1 MIGPQL
7 SNAIAIPYKELV
19 SEINLEYVELY
30 KGFENEKLQEV
41 LSTLHYLLIESYSI
55 MNQLLPTEAY
65 SRHFW
70 AEDSRKLINIIN
82 IINNLKGKL
91 LNSEF
96 SFKLDDYYAKI
107 LKNSKEFLSKS
118 GGSEIPPFTESVDLY
133 YEIPIFIPTN
143 SLDISREDK
152 KMFSDLKPIGE
163 GSYASVYKYKDEF
176 YDKEFVLKRAKN
188 KLNDKELE
196 RFKIEYEQ
204 MKSLSSPYVTEV
216 YRYNGDKNE
225 YIMECMDYSLESYLK
240 KFQGKL
246 DFNAKRKIVFQIL
259 NAFKYIHSK
268 GILHRDISPKNILI
282 KKYEDVLIIKVAD
295 FGLVKIPESGLTSLM
310 TDFKGAF
317 NDLSLEQEGFSSYNI
332 LHETYALTKLIYYT
346 MTGRTNI
353 KIDSIKNSDVK
364 QFVAKGIS
372 LDKNDRYKN
381 VDEMIS
387 SFRSIKF

>member
-1 MIGPQL
+1 MTSLQL
-7 SNAIAIPYKELV
+7 INAITTSYKELTDD
-19 SEINLEYVELY
+19 INLEYVDLY
-30 KGFENEKLQEV
+30 KEFEDEKLRMV
-41 LSTLHYLLIESYSI
+41 LSTLHHLLTESYI
-55 MNQLLPTEAY
+55 TMNQLLPSEDYT
-65 SRHFW
+65 RHFW
-70 AEDSRKLINIIN
+70 AEDSRKLIKIIN
-82 IINNLKGKL
+82 IINKLKGKL
-91 LNSEF
+91 LNSEL
-96 SFKLDDYYAKI
+96 SFKLDDYYANV
-107 LKNSKEFLSKS
+107 LKNSKDFLSKS
-118 GGSEIPPFTESVDLY
+118 GGSDIPPFTESVDLY

-143 SLDISREDK
+143 SLNISREDK
-152 KMFSDLKPIGE
+152 KIFSDLKPIGE

-176 YDKEFVLKRAKN
+176 YDKEFVLKRAKK
-188 KLNDKELE
+188 KLDTKELE

-216 YRYNGDKNE
+216 YRYNGDENE

-240 KFQGKL
+240 KFQDKL

-346 MTGRTNI
+346 MTNRTNI
-353 KIDSIKNSDVK
+353 KIDSIKNSDLK
-364 QFVAKGIS
+364 QFVSKGTS
-372 LDKNDRYKN
+372 LDKNVRYKN

>member
-1 MIGPQL
+1 MTSPQL
-7 SNAIAIPYKELV
+7 INAITTSYKELTDD
-19 SEINLEYVELY
+19 INLEYVDLY
-30 KGFENEKLQEV
+30 KEFEDEKLRMV
-41 LSTLHYLLIESYSI
+41 LSTLHHLLTESYI
-55 MNQLLPTEAY
+55 TMNQLLPSEDYT
-65 SRHFW
+65 RHFW

-82 IINNLKGKL
+82 IINKLKGKL
-91 LNSEF
+91 LNSEL
-96 SFKLDDYYAKI
+96 SFKLDDYYANV
-107 LKNSKEFLSKS
+107 LKNSKVFLSKS

-143 SLDISREDK
+143 SLNISREDK
-152 KMFSDLKPIGE
+152 KIFSDLKPIGE

-176 YDKEFVLKRAKN
+176 YDKEFVLKRAKK
-188 KLNDKELE
+188 KLDTKELE

-216 YRYNGDKNE
+216 YRYNGDENE

-240 KFQGKL
+240 KFQDKL

-346 MTGRTNI
+346 MTNRTNI
-353 KIDSIKNSDVK
+353 KIDSIKNSDLK
-364 QFVAKGIS
+364 QFVSKGTS
-372 LDKNDRYKN
+372 LDKNVRYKN

>member
-1 MIGPQL
+1 MTSLQL
-7 SNAIAIPYKELV
+7 INAITTSYKELTDD
-19 SEINLEYVELY
+19 INLEYVDLY
-30 KGFENEKLQEV
+30 KEFEDEKLRMV
-41 LSTLHYLLIESYSI
+41 LSTLHHLLTESYI
-55 MNQLLPTEAY
+55 TMNQLLPSEDYT
-65 SRHFW
+65 RHFW

-82 IINNLKGKL
+82 IINKLNGKL
-91 LNSEF
+91 LNSEL
-96 SFKLDDYYAKI
+96 SFKLDDYYANV
-107 LKNSKEFLSKS
+107 LKNSKVFLSKS

-143 SLDISREDK
+143 SLNISREDK
-152 KMFSDLKPIGE
+152 KIFSDLKPIGE

-176 YDKEFVLKRAKN
+176 YDKEFVLKRAKK
-188 KLNDKELE
+188 KLDTKELE

-216 YRYNGDKNE
+216 YRYNGDENE

-240 KFQGKL
+240 KFQDKL

-346 MTGRTNI
+346 MTNRTNI
-353 KIDSIKNSDVK
+353 KIDSIKNSDLK
-364 QFVAKGIS
+364 QFVSKGTS
-372 LDKNDRYKN
+372 LDKNVRYKN
-381 VDEMIS
+381 VDEIIS

>member
-1 MIGPQL
+1 MTSLQL
-7 SNAIAIPYKELV
+7 INAITTSYKELTDD
-19 SEINLEYVELY
+19 INLEYVDLY
-30 KGFENEKLQEV
+30 KEFEDEKLRMV
-41 LSTLHYLLIESYSI
+41 LSTLHHLLTESYI
-55 MNQLLPTEAY
+55 TMNQLLPSEDYT
-65 SRHFW
+65 RHFW
-70 AEDSRKLINIIN
+70 AEDSRKLIKIIN
-82 IINNLKGKL
+82 IINKLKGKL
-91 LNSEF
+91 LNSEL
-96 SFKLDDYYAKI
+96 SFKLDDYYANV
-107 LKNSKEFLSKS
+107 LKNSKDFLSKS
-118 GGSEIPPFTESVDLY
+118 GGSDIPPFTESVDLY

-143 SLDISREDK
+143 SLNISREDK
-152 KMFSDLKPIGE
+152 KIFSDLKPIGV

-176 YDKEFVLKRAKN
+176 YDKEFVLKRAKK
-188 KLNDKELE
+188 KLDTKELE

-216 YRYNGDKNE
+216 YRYNGDENE

-240 KFQGKL
+240 KFQDKL

-346 MTGRTNI
+346 MTNRTNI
-353 KIDSIKNSDVK
+353 KIDSIKNSDLK
-364 QFVAKGIS
+364 QFVSKGTS
-372 LDKNDRYKN
+372 LDKNVRYKN

>member
-1 MIGPQL
+1 MTSPQL
-7 SNAIAIPYKELV
+7 INAITTSYKELTDD
-19 SEINLEYVELY
+19 INLEYVDLY
-30 KGFENEKLQEV
+30 KEFEDEKLRMV
-41 LSTLHYLLIESYSI
+41 LSTLHHLLTESYI
-55 MNQLLPTEAY
+55 TMNQLLPSEDYT
-65 SRHFW
+65 RHFW

-82 IINNLKGKL
+82 IINKLKGKL
-91 LNSEF
+91 LNSEL
-96 SFKLDDYYAKI
+96 SFKLDDYYANI

-118 GGSEIPPFTESVDLY
+118 RGSEIPPFTESVDLY

-143 SLDISREDK
+143 SLNISREDK
-152 KMFSDLKPIGE
+152 KIFSDLKPIGE

-176 YDKEFVLKRAKN
+176 YDKEFVLKRAKK
-188 KLNDKELE
+188 KLDTKELE

-216 YRYNGDKNE
+216 YRYNGDENE

-240 KFQGKL
+240 KFQDKL
-246 DFNAKRKIVFQIL
+246 DFNAKRKIVLQIL

-353 KIDSIKNSDVK
+353 KIDRIKNSDIK
-364 QFVAKGIS
+364 QFVSKGIS
-372 LDKNDRYKN
+372 LDKNVRYKN

>member
-1 MIGPQL
+1 MTSPQL
-7 SNAIAIPYKELV
+7 INAITTSYKELTND
-19 SEINLEYVELY
+19 INLEYVDLY
-30 KGFENEKLQEV
+30 KEFEDEKLRMV
-41 LSTLHYLLIESYSI
+41 LSTLHHLLTESYI
-55 MNQLLPTEAY
+55 TMNQLLPSEDYT
-65 SRHFW
+65 RHFW

-82 IINNLKGKL
+82 IINKLKGKL
-91 LNSEF
+91 LNSEL
-96 SFKLDDYYAKI
+96 SFKLDDYYANV
-107 LKNSKEFLSKS
+107 LKNSKDFLSKS

-143 SLDISREDK
+143 SLNISREDK
-152 KMFSDLKPIGE
+152 KIFSDLKPIGE

-176 YDKEFVLKRAKN
+176 YDKEFVLKRAKK
-188 KLNDKELE
+188 KLDTKELE

-216 YRYNGDKNE
+216 YRYNGDENE

-240 KFQGKL
+240 KFQDKL

-346 MTGRTNI
+346 MTNRTNI
-353 KIDSIKNSDVK
+353 KIDSIKNSDLK
-364 QFVAKGIS
+364 QFVSKGTS
-372 LDKNDRYKN
+372 LDKNVRYKN

>member
-1 MIGPQL
+1 MTSPQL
-7 SNAIAIPYKELV
+7 INAITTSYKELTDD
-19 SEINLEYVELY
+19 INLEYVDLY
-30 KGFENEKLQEV
+30 KEFEDEKLRMV
-41 LSTLHYLLIESYSI
+41 LSTLHHLLTESYI
-55 MNQLLPTEAY
+55 TMNQLLPSEDYT
-65 SRHFW
+65 RHFW

-82 IINNLKGKL
+82 IINKLKGKL
-91 LNSEF
+91 LNSEL
-96 SFKLDDYYAKI
+96 SFKLDDYYANV
-107 LKNSKEFLSKS
+107 LKNSKDFLSKS

-143 SLDISREDK
+143 SLNISREDK
-152 KMFSDLKPIGE
+152 KIFSDLKPIGE

-176 YDKEFVLKRAKN
+176 YDKEFVLKRAKK
-188 KLNDKELE
+188 KLDTKELE

-216 YRYNGDKNE
+216 YRYNGDENE

-240 KFQGKL
+240 KFQDKL

-317 NDLSLEQEGFSSYNI
+317 NDLSLEQEG
-332 LHETYALTKLIYYT
+332 
-346 MTGRTNI
+346 
-353 KIDSIKNSDVK
+353 
-364 QFVAKGIS
+364 
-372 LDKNDRYKN
+372 LDRKS
-381 VDEMIS
+381 VV
-387 SFRSIKF
+387 

>member
-1 MIGPQL
+1 MTSPQL
-7 SNAIAIPYKELV
+7 INAITTSYKELTDD
-19 SEINLEYVELY
+19 INLEYVDLY
-30 KGFENEKLQEV
+30 KEFEDEKLRMV
-41 LSTLHYLLIESYSI
+41 LSTLHHLLTESYI
-55 MNQLLPTEAY
+55 TMNQLLPSEDYT
-65 SRHFW
+65 RHFW

-82 IINNLKGKL
+82 IINKLKGKL
-91 LNSEF
+91 LNSEL
-96 SFKLDDYYAKI
+96 SFKLDDYYANV
-107 LKNSKEFLSKS
+107 LKNSKDFLSKS

-143 SLDISREDK
+143 SLNISREDK
-152 KMFSDLKPIGE
+152 KIFSDLKPIGE

-176 YDKEFVLKRAKN
+176 YDKEFVLKRAKK
-188 KLNDKELE
+188 KLDTKELE

-216 YRYNGDKNE
+216 YRYNGDENE

-240 KFQGKL
+240 KFQDKL

-346 MTGRTNI
+346 MTNRTNI
-353 KIDSIKNSDVK
+353 KIDSIKNSDLK
-364 QFVAKGIS
+364 QFVSKGTS
-372 LDKNDRYKN
+372 LDKNVRYKN

>member
-1 MIGPQL
+1 MTSPPLI
-7 SNAIAIPYKELV
+7 NAITTSYKELTDD
-19 SEINLEYVELY
+19 INLEYVDLY
-30 KGFENEKLQEV
+30 KEFDDEKLRMV
-41 LSTLHYLLIESYSI
+41 LSTLHHLLTESYI
-55 MNQLLPTEAY
+55 TMNQLLPSEDYT
-65 SRHFW
+65 RHFW
-70 AEDSRKLINIIN
+70 ADDSRKLINIIN
-82 IINNLKGKL
+82 IINKLKGKL

-96 SFKLDDYYAKI
+96 SFKLDDYYAEI

-118 GGSEIPPFTESVDLY
+118 GGSEIPAFTESVDLY

-143 SLDISREDK
+143 SLNISREDNK
-152 KMFSDLKPIGE
+152 IFSDLKPIGQ
-163 GSYASVYKYKDEF
+163 GSYATVYKYKDEF

-188 KLNDKELE
+188 KLNAKELE

-216 YRYNGDKNE
+216 YRYDGDKNE
-225 YIMECMDYSLESYLK
+225 YIMEYMDYSLESYLV
-240 KFQGKL
+240 KFQSEL
-246 DFNAKRKIVFQIL
+246 DFNDRKRIVFQIL

-268 GILHRDISPKNILI
+268 NIFHRDISPKNILI

-295 FGLVKIPESGLTSLM
+295 FGLVKLPESGLTSLM

-353 KIDSIKNSDVK
+353 KIDSIKNSDLK
-364 QFVAKGIS
+364 QFVSKGIS
-372 LDKNDRYKN
+372 LDKNVRYKN

>member
-1 MIGPQL
+1 MTSPQL
-7 SNAIAIPYKELV
+7 INAITTSYKELTDD
-19 SEINLEYVELY
+19 INLEYVDLY
-30 KGFENEKLQEV
+30 KEFEDEKLRMV
-41 LSTLHYLLIESYSI
+41 LSTLHHLLTESYI
-55 MNQLLPTEAY
+55 TMNQLLPSEDYT
-65 SRHFW
+65 RHFW
-70 AEDSRKLINIIN
+70 AEDSRKLINIIK
-82 IINNLKGKL
+82 IINKLKGKL
-91 LNSEF
+91 LNSEL
-96 SFKLDDYYAKI
+96 SFKLDDYYANV
-107 LKNSKEFLSKS
+107 LKNSKDFLSKS

-143 SLDISREDK
+143 SFNISREDK
-152 KMFSDLKPIGE
+152 KIFSDLKPIGE

-176 YDKEFVLKRAKN
+176 YDKEFVLKRAKK
-188 KLNDKELE
+188 KLDTKELE

-216 YRYNGDKNE
+216 YRYNGDENE

-240 KFQGKL
+240 KFQDKL

-317 NDLSLEQEGFSSYNI
+317 NDLSLKQEGFSSYNI

-346 MTGRTNI
+346 MTNRTNI
-353 KIDSIKNSDVK
+353 KIDSIKNSDLK
-364 QFVAKGIS
+364 QFVSKGTS
-372 LDKNDRYKN
+372 LDKNVRYKN

>member
-1 MIGPQL
+1 MTSPQL
-7 SNAIAIPYKELV
+7 INAITTSYKELTDD
-19 SEINLEYVELY
+19 INLEYVDLY
-30 KGFENEKLQEV
+30 KEFEDEKLRMV
-41 LSTLHYLLIESYSI
+41 LSTLHHLLTESYI
-55 MNQLLPTEAY
+55 TMNQLLPSEDYT
-65 SRHFW
+65 RHFW

-82 IINNLKGKL
+82 IINKLKGKL
-91 LNSEF
+91 LNSEL
-96 SFKLDDYYAKI
+96 SFKLDNYYANV

-143 SLDISREDK
+143 SLNISREDK
-152 KMFSDLKPIGE
+152 KIFSDLKPIGE

-176 YDKEFVLKRAKN
+176 YDKEFVLKRAKK
-188 KLNDKELE
+188 KLDTKELE

-216 YRYNGDKNE
+216 YRYNGDENE

-240 KFQGKL
+240 KFQDKL

-268 GILHRDISPKNILI
+268 DILHRDISPKNILI

-353 KIDSIKNSDVK
+353 KIDSIKNSDIK
-364 QFVAKGIS
+364 QFVSKGIS
-372 LDKNDRYKN
+372 LDKNVRYKN

>member
-1 MIGPQL
+1 MTSPQL
-7 SNAIAIPYKELV
+7 RNAITTSYKELTDD
-19 SEINLEYVELY
+19 INLEYVDLY
-30 KGFENEKLQEV
+30 KEFEDEKLRMV
-41 LSTLHYLLIESYSI
+41 LSTLHHLLTESYI
-55 MNQLLPTEAY
+55 TMNQLLPSEDYT
-65 SRHFW
+65 RHFW

-82 IINNLKGKL
+82 IINKLKGKL
-91 LNSEF
+91 LNSEL
-96 SFKLDDYYAKI
+96 SFKLDDYYANV
-107 LKNSKEFLSKS
+107 LKNSKDFLSKS

-143 SLDISREDK
+143 SLNISREDK
-152 KMFSDLKPIGE
+152 KIFSDLKPIGE

-176 YDKEFVLKRAKN
+176 YDKEFVLKRAKK
-188 KLNDKELE
+188 KLDTKELK

-216 YRYNGDKNE
+216 YRYNGDENE
-225 YIMECMDYSLESYLK
+225 YFMECMDYSLESYLK
-240 KFQGKL
+240 KFQDKL

-346 MTGRTNI
+346 MTNRTNI
-353 KIDSIKNSDVK
+353 KIDSIKNSDLK
-364 QFVAKGIS
+364 QFVSKGTS
-372 LDKNDRYKN
+372 LDKNVRYKN

>member
-1 MIGPQL
+1 MTSLQL
-7 SNAIAIPYKELV
+7 INAITTSYKELTDD
-19 SEINLEYVELY
+19 INLEYVDLY
-30 KGFENEKLQEV
+30 KEFEDEKLRMV
-41 LSTLHYLLIESYSI
+41 LSTLHHLLTESYI
-55 MNQLLPTEAY
+55 TMNQLLPSEDYT
-65 SRHFW
+65 RHFW

-82 IINNLKGKL
+82 IINKLKGKL
-91 LNSEF
+91 LNSEL
-96 SFKLDDYYAKI
+96 SFKLDDYYANV
-107 LKNSKEFLSKS
+107 LKNSKDFLSKS

-143 SLDISREDK
+143 SLNISREDK
-152 KMFSDLKPIGE
+152 KIFSDLKPIGE

-176 YDKEFVLKRAKN
+176 YDKEFVLKRAKK
-188 KLNDKELE
+188 KLDTKELE

-216 YRYNGDKNE
+216 YRYNGDENE

-240 KFQGKL
+240 KFQDKL

-346 MTGRTNI
+346 MTNRTNI
-353 KIDSIKNSDVK
+353 KIDSIKNSDLK
-364 QFVAKGIS
+364 QFVSKGTS
-372 LDKNDRYKN
+372 LDKNVRYKN

>member
-1 MIGPQL
+1 MTSPQL
-7 SNAIAIPYKELV
+7 INAITTSYKELTDD
-19 SEINLEYVELY
+19 INLEYVDLY
-30 KGFENEKLQEV
+30 KEFEDEKLRMV
-41 LSTLHYLLIESYSI
+41 LSTLHHLLTESYI
-55 MNQLLPTEAY
+55 TMNQLLPSEDYT
-65 SRHFW
+65 RHFW

-82 IINNLKGKL
+82 IINKLKGKL
-91 LNSEF
+91 LNSELY
-96 SFKLDDYYAKI
+96 FKLDDYYANV
-107 LKNSKEFLSKS
+107 LKNSKDFLSKS

-143 SLDISREDK
+143 SLNISREDK
-152 KMFSDLKPIGE
+152 KIFSDLKPIGE

-176 YDKEFVLKRAKN
+176 YDKEFVLKRAKK
-188 KLNDKELE
+188 KLDTKELE

-216 YRYNGDKNE
+216 YRYNGDENE

-240 KFQGKL
+240 KFQDKL

-346 MTGRTNI
+346 MTNRTNI
-353 KIDSIKNSDVK
+353 KIDSIKNSDLK
-364 QFVAKGIS
+364 QFVSKGTS
-372 LDKNDRYKN
+372 LDKNVRYKN

>member
-1 MIGPQL
+1 MTSLQL
-7 SNAIAIPYKELV
+7 INAITTSYKELTDD
-19 SEINLEYVELY
+19 INLEYVDLY
-30 KGFENEKLQEV
+30 KEFEDEKLRMV
-41 LSTLHYLLIESYSI
+41 LSTLHHLLTESYI
-55 MNQLLPTEAY
+55 TMNQLLPSEDYT
-65 SRHFW
+65 RHFW

-82 IINNLKGKL
+82 IINKLKGKL
-91 LNSEF
+91 LNSEL
-96 SFKLDDYYAKI
+96 SFKLDDYYANV
-107 LKNSKEFLSKS
+107 LKNSKVFLSKS

-143 SLDISREDK
+143 SLNISREDK
-152 KMFSDLKPIGE
+152 KIFSDLKPIGE

-176 YDKEFVLKRAKN
+176 YDKEFVLKRAKK
-188 KLNDKELE
+188 KLDTKELE

-216 YRYNGDKNE
+216 YRYNGDENE

-240 KFQGKL
+240 KFQDKL

-295 FGLVKIPESGLTSLM
+295 FGLVKIPESVLTSLM

-346 MTGRTNI
+346 MTNRTNI
-353 KIDSIKNSDVK
+353 KIDSIKNSDLK
-364 QFVAKGIS
+364 QFVSKGTS
-372 LDKNDRYKN
+372 LDKNVRYKN
-381 VDEMIS
+381 VDEIIS

>member
-1 MIGPQL
+1 MTSPQL
-7 SNAIAIPYKELV
+7 INAITTSYKELTDD
-19 SEINLEYVELY
+19 INLEYVDLY
-30 KGFENEKLQEV
+30 KEFEDEKLRMV
-41 LSTLHYLLIESYSI
+41 LSTLHHLLTESYI
-55 MNQLLPTEAY
+55 TMNQLLPSEDYT
-65 SRHFW
+65 RHFW
-70 AEDSRKLINIIN
+70 ADDSRKLINIIN
-82 IINNLKGKL
+82 IINKLKGKL

-96 SFKLDDYYAKI
+96 SFKLDDYYTEI

-118 GGSEIPPFTESVDLY
+118 GGSEIPAFTESVDLY

-143 SLDISREDK
+143 SLNISREDNK
-152 KMFSDLKPIGE
+152 IFSDLKPIGQ
-163 GSYASVYKYKDEF
+163 GSYATVYKYKDEF

-188 KLNDKELE
+188 KLNAKELE

-216 YRYNGDKNE
+216 YRYDGDKNE
-225 YIMECMDYSLESYLK
+225 YIMEYMDYSLESYLV
-240 KFQGKL
+240 KFQREL
-246 DFNAKRKIVFQIL
+246 DFNDRKRIVFQIL

-268 GILHRDISPKNILI
+268 NMFHRDISPKNILI

-310 TDFKGAF
+310 TDIKGAF
-317 NDLSLEQEGFSSYNI
+317 NDLSLEQEGFNSYNI

-346 MTGRTNI
+346 MTGRTKI
-353 KIDSIKNSDVK
+353 KIESIKNLDFK
-364 QFVAKGIS
+364 KFVTKGIS

>member
-1 MIGPQL
+1 MTSPQL
-7 SNAIAIPYKELV
+7 INAITTSYKELTND
-19 SEINLEYVELY
+19 INLEYVDLY
-30 KGFENEKLQEV
+30 KEFEDEKLRMV
-41 LSTLHYLLIESYSI
+41 LSTLHHLLTESYI
-55 MNQLLPTEAY
+55 TMNQLLPSEDYT
-65 SRHFW
+65 RHFW

-82 IINNLKGKL
+82 IINKLKGKL
-91 LNSEF
+91 LNSEL
-96 SFKLDDYYAKI
+96 SFKLDDYYANV
-107 LKNSKEFLSKS
+107 LKNSKDFLSKS

-143 SLDISREDK
+143 SLNISREDK
-152 KMFSDLKPIGE
+152 KIFSDLKPIGE

-176 YDKEFVLKRAKN
+176 YDQEFVLKRAKK
-188 KLNDKELE
+188 KLDTKELE

-216 YRYNGDKNE
+216 YRYNGDENE

-240 KFQGKL
+240 KFQDKL

-346 MTGRTNI
+346 MTNRTNI
-353 KIDSIKNSDVK
+353 KIDSIKNSDLK
-364 QFVAKGIS
+364 QFVSKGTS
-372 LDKNDRYKN
+372 LDKNVRYKN

>member
-1 MIGPQL
+1 MTSPQL
-7 SNAIAIPYKELV
+7 INAITTSYKELTDD
-19 SEINLEYVELY
+19 INLEYVDLY
-30 KGFENEKLQEV
+30 KEFEDEKLRMV
-41 LSTLHYLLIESYSI
+41 LSTLHHLLTESYI
-55 MNQLLPTEAY
+55 TMNQLLPSEDYT
-65 SRHFW
+65 RHFW
-70 AEDSRKLINIIN
+70 AEDSRKLINIIK
-82 IINNLKGKL
+82 IINKLKGKL
-91 LNSEF
+91 LNSEL
-96 SFKLDDYYAKI
+96 SFKLDDYYANV
-107 LKNSKEFLSKS
+107 LKNSKDFLSKS

-143 SLDISREDK
+143 SLNISREDK
-152 KMFSDLKPIGE
+152 KIFSDLKPIGE

-176 YDKEFVLKRAKN
+176 YDKEFVLKRAKK
-188 KLNDKELE
+188 KLDTKELE

-216 YRYNGDKNE
+216 YRYNGDENE

-240 KFQGKL
+240 KFQDKL

-317 NDLSLEQEGFSSYNI
+317 NDLSLKQEGFSSYNI

-346 MTGRTNI
+346 MTNRTNI
-353 KIDSIKNSDVK
+353 KIDSIKNSDLK
-364 QFVAKGIS
+364 QFVSKGTS
-372 LDKNDRYKN
+372 LDKNVRYKN

>member
-1 MIGPQL
+1 MTSPQL
-7 SNAIAIPYKELV
+7 INAITTSYKELTDD
-19 SEINLEYVELY
+19 INLEYVDLY
-30 KGFENEKLQEV
+30 KEFEDEKLRMV
-41 LSTLHYLLIESYSI
+41 LSTLHHLLTESYI
-55 MNQLLPTEAY
+55 TMNQLLPSEDYT
-65 SRHFW
+65 RHFW

-82 IINNLKGKL
+82 IINKLKGKL
-91 LNSEF
+91 LNSEL
-96 SFKLDDYYAKI
+96 SFKLDDYYANV
-107 LKNSKEFLSKS
+107 LKNSKDFLSKS

-143 SLDISREDK
+143 SLNISREDK
-152 KMFSDLKPIGE
+152 KIFSDLKPIGE

-176 YDKEFVLKRAKN
+176 YDKEFVLKRAKK
-188 KLNDKELE
+188 KLDTKELE

-216 YRYNGDKNE
+216 YRYNGDENE

-240 KFQGKL
+240 KFQDKL

-310 TDFKGAF
+310 TYFKGAF

-346 MTGRTNI
+346 MTNRTNI
-353 KIDSIKNSDVK
+353 KIDSIKNSDLK
-364 QFVAKGIS
+364 QFVSKGTS
-372 LDKNDRYKN
+372 LDKNVRYKN

>member
-1 MIGPQL
+1 MTSPQL
-7 SNAIAIPYKELV
+7 INAITTSYKELTDD
-19 SEINLEYVELY
+19 INLEYVDLY
-30 KGFENEKLQEV
+30 KEFEDEKLRMV
-41 LSTLHYLLIESYSI
+41 LSTLHHLLTESYI
-55 MNQLLPTEAY
+55 TMNQLLPSEDYT
-65 SRHFW
+65 RHFW

-82 IINNLKGKL
+82 IINKLKGKL
-91 LNSEF
+91 LNSEL
-96 SFKLDDYYAKI
+96 SFKLDDYYANV
-107 LKNSKEFLSKS
+107 LKNSKVFLSKS

-143 SLDISREDK
+143 SLNISREDK
-152 KMFSDLKPIGE
+152 KIFSDLKPIGE

-176 YDKEFVLKRAKN
+176 YDKEFVLKRAKK
-188 KLNDKELE
+188 KLDTKELE

-216 YRYNGDKNE
+216 YRYNGDENE

-240 KFQGKL
+240 KFQDKL

-346 MTGRTNI
+346 MTNRTNI
-353 KIDSIKNSDVK
+353 KIDSIKNSDLK
-364 QFVAKGIS
+364 QFVSKGTS
-372 LDKNDRYKN
+372 LDKNVRYKN
-381 VDEMIS
+381 VDEIIS

>member
-1 MIGPQL
+1 MTSPQL
-7 SNAIAIPYKELV
+7 INAITTSYKELTDD
-19 SEINLEYVELY
+19 INLEYVDLY
-30 KGFENEKLQEV
+30 KEFEDEKLRMV
-41 LSTLHYLLIESYSI
+41 LSTLHHLLTESYI
-55 MNQLLPTEAY
+55 TMNQLLPSEDYT
-65 SRHFW
+65 RHFW

-82 IINNLKGKL
+82 IINKLKGKL
-91 LNSEF
+91 LNSEL
-96 SFKLDDYYAKI
+96 SFKLDDYYANV
-107 LKNSKEFLSKS
+107 LKNSKDFLSKS

-143 SLDISREDK
+143 SLNISREDK
-152 KMFSDLKPIGE
+152 KIFSDLKPIGE

-176 YDKEFVLKRAKN
+176 YDKEFVLKRAKK
-188 KLNDKELE
+188 KLDTKELE

-216 YRYNGDKNE
+216 YRYNGDENE

-240 KFQGKL
+240 KFQDKL

-353 KIDSIKNSDVK
+353 KIDSIKNSDLK
-364 QFVAKGIS
+364 QFVSKGIS
-372 LDKNDRYKN
+372 LDKNVRYKN

>member
-1 MIGPQL
+1 MTSPQL
-7 SNAIAIPYKELV
+7 INAITTSYKELTDD
-19 SEINLEYVELY
+19 INLEYVDLY
-30 KGFENEKLQEV
+30 KEFEDEKLRMV
-41 LSTLHYLLIESYSI
+41 LSTLHHLLTESYI
-55 MNQLLPTEAY
+55 TMNQLLPSEDYT
-65 SRHFW
+65 RHFW

-82 IINNLKGKL
+82 IINKLKGKL
-91 LNSEF
+91 LNSEL
-96 SFKLDDYYAKI
+96 SFKLDDYYANV
-107 LKNSKEFLSKS
+107 LKNSKDFLSKS

-143 SLDISREDK
+143 SLNISREDK
-152 KMFSDLKPIGE
+152 KIFSDLKPIGE

-176 YDKEFVLKRAKN
+176 YDKEFVLKRAKK
-188 KLNDKELE
+188 KLDTKELE

-204 MKSLSSPYVTEV
+204 MKSLCSPYVTEV
-216 YRYNGDKNE
+216 YRYNGDENE

-240 KFQGKL
+240 KFQDKL

-346 MTGRTNI
+346 MTNRTNI
-353 KIDSIKNSDVK
+353 KIDSIKNSDLK
-364 QFVAKGIS
+364 QFVSKGTS
-372 LDKNDRYKN
+372 LDKNVRYKN

>member
-1 MIGPQL
+1 MTSLQL
-7 SNAIAIPYKELV
+7 INAITTSYKELTDD
-19 SEINLEYVELY
+19 INLEYVDLY
-30 KGFENEKLQEV
+30 KEFEDEKLRMV
-41 LSTLHYLLIESYSI
+41 LSTLHHLLTESYI
-55 MNQLLPTEAY
+55 TMNQLLPSEDYT
-65 SRHFW
+65 RHFW

-82 IINNLKGKL
+82 IINKLKGKL
-91 LNSEF
+91 LNSEL
-96 SFKLDDYYAKI
+96 SFKLDDYYANV
-107 LKNSKEFLSKS
+107 LKNSKDFLSKS

-143 SLDISREDK
+143 SLNISREDK
-152 KMFSDLKPIGE
+152 KIFSDLKPIGE

-176 YDKEFVLKRAKN
+176 YDKEFVLKRAKK
-188 KLNDKELE
+188 KLDTKELE

-204 MKSLSSPYVTEV
+204 MKSLCSPYVTEV
-216 YRYNGDKNE
+216 YRYNGDENE

-240 KFQGKL
+240 KFQDKL

-346 MTGRTNI
+346 MTNRTNI
-353 KIDSIKNSDVK
+353 KIDSIKNSDLK
-364 QFVAKGIS
+364 QFVSKGTS
-372 LDKNDRYKN
+372 LDKNVRYKN

>member
-1 MIGPQL
+1 MTSPQL
-7 SNAIAIPYKELV
+7 INAITTSYKELTND
-19 SEINLEYVELY
+19 INLEYVDLY
-30 KGFENEKLQEV
+30 KEFEDEKLRMV
-41 LSTLHYLLIESYSI
+41 LSTLHHLLTESYI
-55 MNQLLPTEAY
+55 TMNQLLPSEDYT
-65 SRHFW
+65 RHFW

-82 IINNLKGKL
+82 IINKLKGKL
-91 LNSEF
+91 LNSEL
-96 SFKLDDYYAKI
+96 SFKLDDYYANV
-107 LKNSKEFLSKS
+107 LKNSKDFLSKS

-143 SLDISREDK
+143 SLNISREDK
-152 KMFSDLKPIGE
+152 KIFSDLKPIGE

-176 YDKEFVLKRAKN
+176 YDKEFVLKRAKK
-188 KLNDKELE
+188 KLDTKELE

-216 YRYNGDKNE
+216 YRYNGDENE

-240 KFQGKL
+240 KFQDKL

-353 KIDSIKNSDVK
+353 KIDSIKNSDLK
-364 QFVAKGIS
+364 QFVSKGIS
-372 LDKNDRYKN
+372 LDKNVRYKN

>member
-1 MIGPQL
+1 MTSLQL
-7 SNAIAIPYKELV
+7 INAITTSYKELTDD
-19 SEINLEYVELY
+19 INLEYVDLY
-30 KGFENEKLQEV
+30 KEFEDEKLRMV
-41 LSTLHYLLIESYSI
+41 LSTLHHLLTESYI
-55 MNQLLPTEAY
+55 TMNQLLPSEDYT
-65 SRHFW
+65 RHFW

-82 IINNLKGKL
+82 IINKLKGKL
-91 LNSEF
+91 LNSEL
-96 SFKLDDYYAKI
+96 SFKLDDYYANV
-107 LKNSKEFLSKS
+107 LKNSKVFLSKS

-143 SLDISREDK
+143 SLNISREDK
-152 KMFSDLKPIGE
+152 KIFSDLKPIGE

-176 YDKEFVLKRAKN
+176 YDKEFVLKRAKK
-188 KLNDKELE
+188 KLDTKELE

-216 YRYNGDKNE
+216 YRYNGDENE

-240 KFQGKL
+240 KFQDKL

-346 MTGRTNI
+346 MTNRTNI
-353 KIDSIKNSDVK
+353 KIDSIKNSDLK
-364 QFVAKGIS
+364 QFVSKGTS
-372 LDKNDRYKN
+372 LDKNVRYKN

>member
-1 MIGPQL
+1 MISPQL
-7 SNAIAIPYKELV
+7 LNAITTSYKELTDD
-19 SEINLEYVELY
+19 INLEYVDLY
-30 KGFENEKLQEV
+30 KEFEDEKLRMV
-41 LSTLHYLLIESYSI
+41 LSTLHHLLTESYST
-55 MNQLLPTEAY
+55 MNQLLPSNEY
-65 SRHFW
+65 SQHFW
-70 AEDSRKLINIIN
+70 ADDSRKLINIIN
-82 IINNLKGKL
+82 IINRLKGKL

-107 LKNSKEFLSKS
+107 LKNSQEFLSKS

-133 YEIPIFIPTN
+133 YEIPIFILTN
-143 SLDISREDK
+143 SLNISREEK
-152 KMFSDLKPIGE
+152 KIFSDLKPIGE

-188 KLNDKELE
+188 KLNAKELE

-216 YRYNGDKNE
+216 YRYNGDENE

-240 KFQGKL
+240 KFQDKL

-353 KIDSIKNSDVK
+353 KIDSIKNSDLK
-364 QFVAKGIS
+364 QFVSKGIS
-372 LDKNDRYKN
+372 LDKNVRYKN

>member
-1 MIGPQL
+1 MTSPQL
-7 SNAIAIPYKELV
+7 INAITTSYKELTDD
-19 SEINLEYVELY
+19 INLEYVDLY
-30 KGFENEKLQEV
+30 KEFEDEKLRMV
-41 LSTLHYLLIESYSI
+41 LSTLHHLLTESYI
-55 MNQLLPTEAY
+55 TMNQLLPSEDYT
-65 SRHFW
+65 RHFW
-70 AEDSRKLINIIN
+70 AEDSRKLIKIIN
-82 IINNLKGKL
+82 IINKLKGKL
-91 LNSEF
+91 LNSEL
-96 SFKLDDYYAKI
+96 SFKLDDYYANV
-107 LKNSKEFLSKS
+107 LKNSKDFLSKS

-143 SLDISREDK
+143 SLNISREDK
-152 KMFSDLKPIGE
+152 KIFSDLKPIGE

-176 YDKEFVLKRAKN
+176 YDKEFVLKRAKK
-188 KLNDKELE
+188 KLDTKELE

-216 YRYNGDKNE
+216 YRYNGDENE

-240 KFQGKL
+240 KFQDKL

-353 KIDSIKNSDVK
+353 KIDSIKNSDLK
-364 QFVAKGIS
+364 QFVSKGIS
-372 LDKNDRYKN
+372 LDKNVRYKN

>member
-1 MIGPQL
+1 MTSPQL
-7 SNAIAIPYKELV
+7 INAITTSYKELTDD
-19 SEINLEYVELY
+19 INLEYVDLY
-30 KGFENEKLQEV
+30 KEFEDEKLRMV
-41 LSTLHYLLIESYSI
+41 LSTLHHLLTESYI
-55 MNQLLPTEAY
+55 TMNQLLPSEDYT
-65 SRHFW
+65 RHFW

-82 IINNLKGKL
+82 IINKLKGKL
-91 LNSEF
+91 LNSEL
-96 SFKLDDYYAKI
+96 SFKLDDYYANI

-143 SLDISREDK
+143 SLNISREDK
-152 KMFSDLKPIGE
+152 KIFSDLKPIGE

-176 YDKEFVLKRAKN
+176 YDKEFVLKRAKK
-188 KLNDKELE
+188 KLDTKELE

-216 YRYNGDKNE
+216 YRYNGDENE

-240 KFQGKL
+240 KFQDKL
-246 DFNAKRKIVFQIL
+246 DFNAKRKIVLQIL

-353 KIDSIKNSDVK
+353 KIDRIKNSDIK
-364 QFVAKGIS
+364 QFVSKGIS
-372 LDKNDRYKN
+372 LDKNVRYKN

>member
-1 MIGPQL
+1 MTSPQL
-7 SNAIAIPYKELV
+7 INAITTSYKELTDD
-19 SEINLEYVELY
+19 INLEYVDLY
-30 KGFENEKLQEV
+30 KEFEDEKLRMV
-41 LSTLHYLLIESYSI
+41 LSTLHHLLTESYI
-55 MNQLLPTEAY
+55 TMNQLLPSEDYT
-65 SRHFW
+65 RHFW

-82 IINNLKGKL
+82 IINKLKGKL
-91 LNSEF
+91 LNSEL
-96 SFKLDDYYAKI
+96 SFKLDDYYANV
-107 LKNSKEFLSKS
+107 LKNSKDFLSKS

-143 SLDISREDK
+143 SLNISREDK
-152 KMFSDLKPIGE
+152 KIFSDLKPIGE

-176 YDKEFVLKRAKN
+176 YDKEFVLKRAKK
-188 KLNDKELE
+188 KLDTKELE

-216 YRYNGDKNE
+216 YRYNGDENE

-240 KFQGKL
+240 KFQDKL

-268 GILHRDISPKNILI
+268 NIFHRDISPKNILI

-346 MTGRTNI
+346 MTNRTNI
-353 KIDSIKNSDVK
+353 KIDSIKNSDLK
-364 QFVAKGIS
+364 QFVSKGTS
-372 LDKNDRYKN
+372 LDKNVRYKN

>member
-1 MIGPQL
+1 MTSPQL
-7 SNAIAIPYKELV
+7 INAITTSYKELTDD
-19 SEINLEYVELY
+19 INLEYVDLY
-30 KGFENEKLQEV
+30 KEFDDEKLRMV
-41 LSTLHYLLIESYSI
+41 LSTLHHLLTESYI
-55 MNQLLPTEAY
+55 TMNQLLPSEDYT
-65 SRHFW
+65 RHFW
-70 AEDSRKLINIIN
+70 ADDSRKLINIIN
-82 IINNLKGKL
+82 IINKLKGKL

-96 SFKLDDYYAKI
+96 SFKLDDYYAEI

-118 GGSEIPPFTESVDLY
+118 GGSEIPAFTESVDLY

-143 SLDISREDK
+143 SLNISREDNK
-152 KMFSDLKPIGE
+152 IFSDLKPIGQ
-163 GSYASVYKYKDEF
+163 GSYATVYKYKDEF

-188 KLNDKELE
+188 KLNAKELE

-216 YRYNGDKNE
+216 YRYDGDKNE
-225 YIMECMDYSLESYLK
+225 YIMEYMDYSLESYLV
-240 KFQGKL
+240 KFQSEL
-246 DFNAKRKIVFQIL
+246 DFNDRKRIVFQIL

-268 GILHRDISPKNILI
+268 NIFHRDISPKNILI

-295 FGLVKIPESGLTSLM
+295 FGLVKLPESGLTSLM

-353 KIDSIKNSDVK
+353 KIDSIKNSDLK
-364 QFVAKGIS
+364 QFVSKGIS
-372 LDKNDRYKN
+372 LDKNVRYKN

>member
-1 MIGPQL
+1 MTSPQL
-7 SNAIAIPYKELV
+7 INAIATSYKELTDD
-19 SEINLEYVELY
+19 INLEYVDLY
-30 KGFENEKLQEV
+30 KEFEDEKLRMV
-41 LSTLHYLLIESYSI
+41 LSTLHHLLTESYI
-55 MNQLLPTEAY
+55 TMNQLLPSEDYT
-65 SRHFW
+65 RHFW

-82 IINNLKGKL
+82 IINKLKGKL
-91 LNSEF
+91 LNSEL
-96 SFKLDDYYAKI
+96 SFKLDDYYANV
-107 LKNSKEFLSKS
+107 LKNSKDFLSKS

-143 SLDISREDK
+143 SLNISREDK
-152 KMFSDLKPIGE
+152 KIFSDLKPIGE

-176 YDKEFVLKRAKN
+176 YDKEFVLKRAKK
-188 KLNDKELE
+188 KLDTKELE

-216 YRYNGDKNE
+216 YRYNGDENE

-240 KFQGKL
+240 KFQDKL

-346 MTGRTNI
+346 MTNRTNI
-353 KIDSIKNSDVK
+353 KIDSIKNSDLK
-364 QFVAKGIS
+364 QFVSKGTS
-372 LDKNDRYKN
+372 LDKNVRYKN

>member
-1 MIGPQL
+1 MTSPQL
-7 SNAIAIPYKELV
+7 INAITTSYKELTDD
-19 SEINLEYVELY
+19 INLEYVDLY
-30 KGFENEKLQEV
+30 KEFEDEKLRMV
-41 LSTLHYLLIESYSI
+41 LSTLHHLLTESYI
-55 MNQLLPTEAY
+55 TMNQLLPSEEYT
-65 SRHFW
+65 RHFW

-82 IINNLKGKL
+82 IINKLKGKL
-91 LNSEF
+91 LNSEL
-96 SFKLDDYYAKI
+96 SFKLDDYYANI
-107 LKNSKEFLSKS
+107 LKKSKEFLSKS

-143 SLDISREDK
+143 SLNISREDK
-152 KMFSDLKPIGE
+152 KIFSDLKPIGE

-176 YDKEFVLKRAKN
+176 YDKEFVLKRAKK
-188 KLNDKELE
+188 KLDTKELE

-204 MKSLSSPYVTEV
+204 MKSLCSPYVTEV
-216 YRYNGDKNE
+216 YRYNGDENE

-240 KFQGKL
+240 KFQDKL

-259 NAFKYIHSK
+259 NAFKYIHTK

-310 TDFKGAF
+310 TDLKGAF

-346 MTGRTNI
+346 MTGRTNL
-353 KIDSIKNSDVK
+353 KFDSIKNSDLK
-364 QFVAKGIS
+364 QFVSKGIS
-372 LDKNDRYKN
+372 LDKNVRYKN

>member
-1 MIGPQL
+1 MISPQL
-7 SNAIAIPYKELV
+7 SNAIAIPYKELI
-19 SEINLEYVELY
+19 SEINLEYIDLY

-41 LSTLHYLLIESYSI
+41 LSTLHYLLIESYST
-55 MNQLLPTEAY
+55 MNQLLPSEDY

-82 IINNLKGKL
+82 IINKLKGKL

-107 LKNSKEFLSKS
+107 IKNSKEFLSKS

-143 SLDISREDK
+143 SLNISREDK
-152 KMFSDLKPIGE
+152 KIFSDLKPIGE

-176 YDKEFVLKRAKN
+176 YDKEFVLKRAKK
-188 KLNDKELE
+188 KLNAKELE

-216 YRYNGDKNE
+216 YRYNGDENE

-240 KFQGKL
+240 KFQDKL
-246 DFNAKRKIVFQIL
+246 DFNAKIKIVFQIL

-353 KIDSIKNSDVK
+353 KIDSIKNSDIK
-364 QFVAKGIS
+364 QFVSKGIS
-372 LDKNDRYKN
+372 LDKNVRYKN
-381 VDEMIS
+381 VGEMIS

>member
-1 MIGPQL
+1 MTSLQL
-7 SNAIAIPYKELV
+7 INAITTSYKELTDD
-19 SEINLEYVELY
+19 INLEYVDLY
-30 KGFENEKLQEV
+30 KEFEDEKLRMV
-41 LSTLHYLLIESYSI
+41 LSTLHHLLTESYI
-55 MNQLLPTEAY
+55 TMNQLLPSEDYT
-65 SRHFW
+65 RHFW

-82 IINNLKGKL
+82 IINKLNGKL
-91 LNSEF
+91 LNSEL
-96 SFKLDDYYAKI
+96 SFKLDDYYANV
-107 LKNSKEFLSKS
+107 LKNSKVFLSKS

-143 SLDISREDK
+143 SLNISREDK
-152 KMFSDLKPIGE
+152 KIFSDLKPIGE

-176 YDKEFVLKRAKN
+176 YDKEFVLKRAKK
-188 KLNDKELE
+188 KLDTKELE

-216 YRYNGDKNE
+216 YRYNGDENE

-240 KFQGKL
+240 KFQDKL

-346 MTGRTNI
+346 MTNRTNI
-353 KIDSIKNSDVK
+353 KIDSIKNWDLK
-364 QFVAKGIS
+364 QFVSKGTS
-372 LDKNDRYKN
+372 LDKNVRYKN
-381 VDEMIS
+381 VDEIIS

>member
-1 MIGPQL
+1 MTSPQL
-7 SNAIAIPYKELV
+7 INAITTSYKELTD
-19 SEINLEYVELY
+19 EINLEYVDLY
-30 KGFENEKLQEV
+30 KEFEDEKLRMV
-41 LSTLHYLLIESYSI
+41 LSTLHHLLTESYI
-55 MNQLLPTEAY
+55 TMNQLLPSEDYT
-65 SRHFW
+65 RHFW
-70 AEDSRKLINIIN
+70 AKDSRKLINIIN
-82 IINNLKGKL
+82 IINKLKGKL
-91 LNSEF
+91 LNSEL
-96 SFKLDDYYAKI
+96 SFKLDDYYANV
-107 LKNSKEFLSKS
+107 LKNSKVFLSKS

-143 SLDISREDK
+143 SLNISREDK
-152 KMFSDLKPIGE
+152 KIFSDLKPIGE

-176 YDKEFVLKRAKN
+176 YDKEFVLKRAKK
-188 KLNDKELE
+188 KLDTKELE

-216 YRYNGDKNE
+216 YRYNGDENE

-240 KFQGKL
+240 NFQGKL

-346 MTGRTNI
+346 MTNRTNI
-353 KIDSIKNSDVK
+353 KIDSIKNSDLK
-364 QFVAKGIS
+364 QFVSKGTS
-372 LDKNDRYKN
+372 LDKNVRYKN
-381 VDEMIS
+381 VDEIIS

>member
-1 MIGPQL
+1 MTSPQL
-7 SNAIAIPYKELV
+7 INAITTSYKELTYD
-19 SEINLEYVELY
+19 INLEYVDLY
-30 KGFENEKLQEV
+30 KEFEDEKLRMV
-41 LSTLHYLLIESYSI
+41 LSTLHHLLTESYI
-55 MNQLLPTEAY
+55 TMNQLLPSEDYT
-65 SRHFW
+65 RHFW

-82 IINNLKGKL
+82 IINKLKGKL
-91 LNSEF
+91 LNSEL
-96 SFKLDDYYAKI
+96 SFKLDDYYANV
-107 LKNSKEFLSKS
+107 LKNSKDFLSKS

-143 SLDISREDK
+143 SLNISREDK
-152 KMFSDLKPIGE
+152 KIFSDLKPIGE

-176 YDKEFVLKRAKN
+176 YDKEFVLKRAKK
-188 KLNDKELE
+188 KLDTKELE

-216 YRYNGDKNE
+216 YRYNGDENE
-225 YIMECMDYSLESYLK
+225 YIMEFMDYSLESYLK
-240 KFQGKL
+240 KFQDKL

-346 MTGRTNI
+346 MTNRTNI
-353 KIDSIKNSDVK
+353 KIDSIKNSDLK
-364 QFVAKGIS
+364 QFVSKGTS
-372 LDKNDRYKN
+372 LDKNVRYKN

>member
-1 MIGPQL
+1 MTSPQL
-7 SNAIAIPYKELV
+7 INAITTSYKELTDD
-19 SEINLEYVELY
+19 INLEYVDLY
-30 KGFENEKLQEV
+30 KEFDDEKLRMV
-41 LSTLHYLLIESYSI
+41 LSTLHHLLTESYI
-55 MNQLLPTEAY
+55 TMNQLLPSEDYT
-65 SRHFW
+65 RHFW
-70 AEDSRKLINIIN
+70 ADDSRKLINIIN
-82 IINNLKGKL
+82 IINKLKGKL

-96 SFKLDDYYAKI
+96 SFKLDDYYAEI

-118 GGSEIPPFTESVDLY
+118 GGSEIPAFTESVDLY

-143 SLDISREDK
+143 SLNISREDNK
-152 KMFSDLKPIGE
+152 IFSDLKPIGQ
-163 GSYASVYKYKDEF
+163 GSYATVYKYKDEF

-188 KLNDKELE
+188 KLNAKELE

-216 YRYNGDKNE
+216 YRYDGDKNE
-225 YIMECMDYSLESYLK
+225 YIMEYMDYSLESYLV
-240 KFQGKL
+240 KFQSEL
-246 DFNAKRKIVFQIL
+246 DFNDRKRIVFQIL

-268 GILHRDISPKNILI
+268 NIFHRDISPKNILI

-353 KIDSIKNSDVK
+353 KIDSIKNSDLK
-364 QFVAKGIS
+364 QFVSKGIS
-372 LDKNDRYKN
+372 LDKNVRYKN